1 VNQITEDH
9 LRRRAIVYV
18 RQSTPIQLLQN
29 RESQLRQYG
38 LAEHARKLGFQDIET
53 IDADLGRSGSG
64 LEERPGFQ
72 RLVTEVCSG
81 QVGAVL
87 CIEASRLARNGR
99 DWHQLFE
106 LCGLVGALVIEPD
119 GVYDPRLINDRL
131 LLGLKGIMN
140 EFELTLMRQRSVAAI
155 WQKAR
160 RGELQCRIPVG
171 FCWTE
176 DGRIELNPD
185 RRVQQAIRH
194 IFDKFAELRSVHQ
207 VFLSFRED
215 SILVPFA
222 RLDRP
227 GEVEWKPP
235 VYRSLH
241 AVMGNPVYAGAYVY
255 GKTESRTVIVDG
267 QARRTANNPKPRE
280 HWSIVI
286 LDHHAGYITWEQYE
300 RNQKLMSENSYS
312 ISKESRKA
320 GRGGKSLLSGLL
332 RCGRCGRMMHVAYG
346 GRKRGIVRYRCL
358 E

>member
-1 VNQITEDH
+1 MNQKITEEH

-38 LAEHARKLGFQDIET
+38 LTEHARSLGFSDVET

-194 IFDKFAELRSVHQ
+194 VFDKFGELGSVHQ

-215 SILVPFA
+215 GILVPFA
-222 RLDRP
+222 RVDRP
-227 GEVEWKPP
+227 GETVEWKPP

-241 AVMGNPVYAGAYVY
+241 AVLGNPVYAGAYVY
-255 GKTESRTVIVDG
+255 GKSESRTVIVNG

-280 HWSIVI
+280 QWSIVI
-286 LDHHAGYITWEQYE
+286 LDHHPGYITWEQFE
-300 RNQKLMSENSYS
+300 RNQKLMAENNYVRSA
-312 ISKESRKA
+312 EGRKA
-320 GRGGKSLLSGLL
+320 GRGGNGLL
-332 RCGRCGRMMHVAYG
+332 TGSAAVWPMRPDDACRLRW
-346 GRKRGIVRYRCL
+346 
-358 E
+358 

>member
-1 VNQITEDH
+1 MNQKITEDH
-9 LRRRAIVYV
+9 RRRRAIVYV

-38 LAEHARKLGFQDIET
+38 LAEHARKLGFRDIET

-140 EFELTLMRQRSVAAI
+140 EFELSLMRQRSVAAI

-185 RRVQQAIRH
+185 RRVQQAVRH
-194 IFDKFAELRSVHQ
+194 IFYKFAELGSVHQ

-215 SILVPFA
+215 GILVPFA
-222 RLDRP
+222 RVDRP
-227 GEVEWKPP
+227 GETVLNGSRRATGACTRCWATQSMREPTCTGSRNHEQSSSTGKP
-235 VYRSLH
+235 
-241 AVMGNPVYAGAYVY
+241 G
-255 GKTESRTVIVDG
+255 E
-267 QARRTANNPKPRE
+267 RRTIQSRVNSGRFVCGSVPDMNP
-280 HWSIVI
+280 
-286 LDHHAGYITWEQYE
+286 D
-300 RNQKLMSENSYS
+300 
-312 ISKESRKA
+312 
-320 GRGGKSLLSGLL
+320 
-332 RCGRCGRMMHVAYG
+332 
-346 GRKRGIVRYRCL
+346 
-358 E
+358 